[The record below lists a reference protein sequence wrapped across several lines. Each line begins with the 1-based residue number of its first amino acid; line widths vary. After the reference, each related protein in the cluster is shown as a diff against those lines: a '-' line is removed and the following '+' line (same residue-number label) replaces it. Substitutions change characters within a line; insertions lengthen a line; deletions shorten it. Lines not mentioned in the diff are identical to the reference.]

1 MRPSSDL
8 QAEHPETN
16 MSMQEVGQRH
26 ELGSE
31 ISPPLTPRM
40 QPPDYFDEGV
50 PPVYQAA
57 SCKTSKI
64 KINKTVVVRILAS
77 LFITTIVAVIVAA
90 VVGKIH
96 AGKSPGRPVEAQ
108 QTSA

>member
-1 MRPSSDL
+1 
-8 QAEHPETN
+8 
-16 MSMQEVGQRH
+16 
-26 ELGSE
+26 
-31 ISPPLTPRM
+31 M

-50 PPVYQAA
+50 RPVYQAA

-90 VVGKIH
+90 VVGKIY